1 VAPDVTEDQSWAPG
15 PAGRAAPTPG
25 VVAVWSGKRAVLTPI
40 AVDSP
45 AITIGRGEDADVTID
60 DRRMSR
66 RHAELSRGNGRWKVR
81 DLDSHNGTFVDGAQ
95 ISGTV
100 ERAEVAMIRT
110 GDTLFIA
117 CADLRRFHNAS
128 IQLDDAVVGPTL
140 RAAYDEIAAA
150 ARGGANLHIIGE
162 TGSGKEL
169 AARRFHAAGPK
180 PNGPFVAVNCAAIP
194 VALAEGLLF
203 GTKKGAY
210 SGADADRDGY
220 FAGADGGTLFL
231 DEIGELSADVQAKLL
246 RVLENREVTAL
257 GATKPRAVD
266 VRVVSATHRDLRT
279 AVAEKAFREDL
290 YYRLARPWVSVP
302 ALRDRKEDIPYL
314 AVRAIAKVPGKLAVH
329 ASLVELLLL
338 RPWPGNVR
346 ELMAEL
352 ADAAGRAVAANAD
365 AVTADHLAGDAGTAI
380 TTPTPAAEIDADA
393 VAAALEKTGGNV
405 AAAARELGLHR
416 NQLRRFLAKHEK

>member
-1 VAPDVTEDQSWAPG
+1 VPDLTEDQSWAPRSG
-15 PAGRAAPTPG
+15 GRAAPTPG
-25 VVAVWSGKRAVLTPI
+25 FVAVWSGKRATLTPI
-40 AVDSP
+40 EVGTA
-45 AITIGRGEDADVTID
+45 AITIGRGDDADVTID

-66 RHAELSRGNGRWKVR
+66 RHAELSRANGRWRVR

-100 ERAEVAMIRT
+100 ERPELSVIRT
-110 GDTLFIA
+110 GDTLLVA
-117 CADLRRFHNAS
+117 CADVRRFHNAS
-128 IQLDDAVVGPTL
+128 VELDDAVIGPTL
-140 RAAYDEIAAA
+140 RAAYDEIALA
-150 ARGGANLHIIGE
+150 ARSGADLHIVGE
-162 TGSGKEL
+162 TGAGKEL
-169 AARRFHAAGPK
+169 AARRFAAAGPK

-203 GTKKGAY
+203 GTRKGAY

-220 FAGADGGTLFL
+220 FATADGGTLFL
-231 DEIGELSADVQAKLL
+231 DEIGELSLDVQAKLL
-246 RVLENREVTAL
+246 RVLEVREVMAL
-257 GATKPRAVD
+257 GATKPRAID
-266 VRVVSATHRDLRT
+266 VRVCSATHRDLRT

-290 YYRLARPWVSVP
+290 YYRLARPWVSLP

-314 AVRAIAKVPGKLAVH
+314 AVRGIARVAPKLAVH
-329 ASLVELLLL
+329 GSLVEQLLL

-352 ADAAGRAVAANAD
+352 ADTASRAVAADAD
-365 AVTADHLAGDAGTAI
+365 AATAEHLAADAGLAI
-380 TTPTPAAEIDADA
+380 TTTTPAAEIDADA

-416 NQLRRFLAKHEK
+416 NQLRRFLAKNEK